1 MKHLKCGYTTG
12 TCAAAAA
19 GAAAQM
25 LCTGKWPETF
35 TVMTPKGV
43 PVTVKILENHTG
55 NGFARCAVRKYSGD
69 DPDIT
74 NGVLVYAD
82 VTLNT
87 SANIVIDGGKGIGR
101 VTHPGLWQKVGEA
114 AINEVPR
121 QMIYSA
127 VSGIFA
133 RYGEKAGASVI
144 ISIPAGVELAEKTF
158 NPRLG
163 IKGGISVLGTSGIV
177 EPMSDK
183 AFVDTIR
190 AELRYRKENNF
201 NYIISVP
208 GNSGA
213 DFVKEKFHINSD
225 FAVKCGNFV
234 GETID
239 CCAELSFK
247 GLLLAGHVGKFVKL
261 AAGIMNTHS
270 RNADGRME
278 ILTAHAA
285 VCGADTVTLQRLMD
299 CITTNEALDIL
310 NEKKLMGTVMERV
323 TNRAGFYLNKRAG
336 RELPVGAV
344 LFSDKYGMLGM
355 TGQAPALLDFID
367 QEADR
372 N

>member
-19 GAAAQM
+19 GAAAQK
-25 LCTGKWPETF
+25 LCLGKWPQTF
-35 TVMTPKGV
+35 SIMTPKGI
-43 PVTVKILENHTG
+43 PVTVKILEQRADN
-55 NGFARCAVRKYSGD
+55 NSARCAVRKYSGD

-74 NGVLVYAD
+74 NGVLVYSS
-82 VTLNT
+82 VTLNKSGNVT
-87 SANIVIDGGKGIGR
+87 VDGGKGIGR
-101 VTHPGLWQKVGEA
+101 VTHPGLWQNVGEA
-114 AINEVPR
+114 AINKVPR
-121 QMIYSA
+121 QMIISA
-127 VSGIFA
+127 VSGVFS
-133 RYGEKAGASVI
+133 RYGKKCGASVI
-144 ISIPAGVELAEKTF
+144 VSIPAGVKLAEKTF

-190 AELRYRKENNF
+190 TELRYRKGNNC

-213 DFVKEKFHINSD
+213 EFVKKNFNFNSGT
-225 FAVKCGNFV
+225 VVECGNFI

-239 CCAELSFK
+239 CCAELGFK
-247 GLLLAGHVGKFVKL
+247 GVLFAGHIGKFVKL

-285 VCGADTVTLQRLMD
+285 VCGTDTETLRKLMG
-299 CITTNEALDIL
+299 CITTDEALDIL
-310 NEKKLMGTVMERV
+310 NDKNLMGKVMERV
-323 TNRAGFYLNKRAG
+323 AERAGFYLNKRAG
-336 RELPVGAV
+336 ENLPVGAIF
-344 LFSDKYGMLGM
+344 FSGKYGILGM
-355 TGQAPALLDFID
+355 TEKAQALLSRIAS
-367 QEADR
+367 EA
-372 N
+372 